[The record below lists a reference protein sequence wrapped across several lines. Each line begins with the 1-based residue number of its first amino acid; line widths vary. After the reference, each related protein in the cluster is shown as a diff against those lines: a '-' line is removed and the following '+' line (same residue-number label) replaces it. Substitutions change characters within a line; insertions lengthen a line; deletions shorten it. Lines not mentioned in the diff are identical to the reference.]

1 MDKKNTVIGVLL
13 LMAAM
18 AGFYLSSRYA
28 PPPPAKPAIIT
39 TSSGSPLARN
49 EAPPSGPA
57 LSVADAAFSAPAK
70 SAGPAEYVTL
80 SNDFVMVKFTNAG
93 GAIDTIALAQH
104 KATLGH
110 SDPYTINEVQAEPA
124 LAFVDYPGL
133 DKDARYELVS
143 HTADDIVYRLVVENR
158 LEVTRHYHLLGGAN
172 GDPYQIRHETTFRNL
187 TATSLAL
194 PRTFVSLGTIAPLGM
209 NDSGV
214 YILAGYSKGNK
225 DTDFTRRDSLA
236 GGGFFT
242 QSPPQPFID
251 KTAPV
256 VWAAVKNQFFTTLLT
271 PDEPGTGMRIARV
284 KVDPLAPLE
293 NRSAYGL
300 TGAVQFDLKPLAA
313 NASATWGATFYAGPK
328 EYRRLANTDHF
339 KHNEDALLQF
349 NSGFGKIFF
358 AGFFSPLLLTVMTW
372 VHSFVPSWGWS
383 IVIMTILLKVV
394 TLPFTLAASRSAK
407 RMQKVMPLVT
417 EVREKYKDNPAKQQE
432 AMMRVYK
439 ENKVNPLGGCLP
451 VLVTMPF
458 FIGFFTML
466 QNAADLRFGTFLW
479 VKDLA
484 APDTVVSFGVVA
496 LPILG
501 LTHLTIN
508 VLPLIL
514 GVTNF
519 FQTRLTPTPSTDP
532 TQATMMKIMPVMFTL
547 FCYNFAAALSLYS
560 TMNGLLTIIQQTII
574 NRLPEHQ
581 LPTPVPAGG
590 MKNVTPKKKKG

>member
-13 LMAAM
+13 LVAAM
-18 AGFYLSSRYA
+18 ASFYISSRYA
-28 PPPPAKPAIIT
+28 PPAARPAITT
-39 TSSGSPLARN
+39 TSSGSPLAKN

-57 LSVADAAFSAPAK
+57 TMVGDASFSAPAK
-70 SAGPAEYVTL
+70 STAPAENLTL
-80 SNDFVMVKFTNAG
+80 SNGYIAVKFTNAG
-93 GAIDTIALAQH
+93 GAIDSIALEKH
-104 KATLGH
+104 KAALGH
-110 SDPYTINEVQAEPA
+110 DDPYVINDVQAEPA
-124 LAFVDYPGL
+124 LAFVNYPGL
-133 DKDARYELVS
+133 DKDARYQLVS
-143 HTADDIVYRLVVENR
+143 QTADEVVYRIVVDGKM
-158 LEVTRHYHLLGGAN
+158 EVTRHYRLLGGTN
-172 GDPYQIRHETTFRNL
+172 GDPYQIRHETVFRNL
-187 TATSLAL
+187 TASAL
-194 PRTFVSLGTIAPLGM
+194 PLPRALVSLGTIAPLGP
-209 NDSGV
+209 NDSGI
-214 YILAGYSKGNK
+214 YILAGYSTGDGNQ
-225 DTDFTRRDSLA
+225 FTRRDELA
-236 GGGFFT
+236 GGGVFT
-242 QSPPQPFID
+242 RSPPVPYLD

-271 PDEPGTGMRIARV
+271 PDQPGTGVRIARV
-284 KVDPLAPLE
+284 KVNPLVPDE
-293 NRSAYGL
+293 TRSAYGL
-300 TGAVQFDLKPLAA
+300 TGAAQIDLQPLAA
-313 NASATWGATFYAGPK
+313 NASSTWGATFYAGPK

-339 KHNEDALLQF
+339 KHNEDSVLQF
-349 NSGFGKIFF
+349 NSGFGKVFF

-383 IVIMTILLKVV
+383 IVIMTILLKIV

-458 FIGFFTML
+458 FIGFFSML
-466 QNAADLRFGTFLW
+466 QSAADLRFGTFLW

-496 LPILG
+496 LPLLG

-514 GVTNF
+514 GGVNF
-519 FQTRLTPTPSTDP
+519 FQMRLTPTPSTDP
-532 TQATMMKIMPVMFTL
+532 TQATMMKIMPLMFML

-560 TMNGLLTIIQQTII
+560 TMNGLLTIIQQVII

-581 LPTPVPAGG
+581 LPATAGAGG
-590 MKNVTPKKKKG
+590 MKNVTPKKKK